1 MLINKSGG
9 EKMKNYLL
17 VGMMALV
24 LAIVVVQ
31 SFQISAMKGQI
42 AGNAAA
48 VSANSGGAI
57 DTTGWTDD
65 EKMQY
70 EHHGLLPQRL
80 QQASK
85 TAAQS
90 SQPAS
95 MVGGC

>member
-1 MLINKSGG
+1 
-9 EKMKNYLL
+9 MKKYLL

-24 LAIVVVQ
+24 LVIVLIQ

-48 VSANSGGAI
+48 VSVDSGGAI
-57 DTTGWTDD
+57 DMTGWTED

-70 EHHGLLPQRL
+70 EHHGVMPQRL
-80 QQASK
+80 NRAS
-85 TAAQS
+85 AAASQS
-90 SQPAS
+90 SQPAA